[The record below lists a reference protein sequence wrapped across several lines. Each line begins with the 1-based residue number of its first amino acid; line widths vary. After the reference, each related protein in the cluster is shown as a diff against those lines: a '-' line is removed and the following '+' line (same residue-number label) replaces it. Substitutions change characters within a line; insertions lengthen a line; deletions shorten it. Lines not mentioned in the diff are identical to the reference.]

1 MKSLLIIAAL
11 FAFHAPAQAQE
22 SGFSDQMHQIYFNFR
37 QAKAE
42 SHSET
47 FYPWAAGRVR
57 ILRAAAI
64 NAIALT
70 PEKVKSYKELER
82 RREMLVFHQTMARL
96 IYMSASLEDAFTA
109 GDEYE
114 ATSVSREM
122 DIENLFFEIEKLM
135 NDAHARFR

>member
-1 MKSLLIIAAL
+1 MKSLLFAAVL
-11 FAFHAPAQAQE
+11 LALGHPALAQK
-22 SGFSDQMHQIYFNFR
+22 SGFADRMHNIYFNFR

-57 ILRAAAI
+57 TLRAEAI
-64 NAIALT
+64 KTIALT
-70 PEKVKSYKELER
+70 PEKVNSFNELER

-96 IYMSASLEDAFTA
+96 IYLSASLEDAFTA

-114 ATSVSREM
+114 SVSASRAM
-122 DIENLFFEIEKLM
+122 DIENLFHEMENLM
-135 NDAHARFR
+135 NFAHSRFR